1 MNWQAAG
8 PGMGGGADDP
18 FSNVEAQ
25 VRAMV
30 ASPWWRGA
38 APPQRAQ
45 AVTSQVI
52 SGAGEW
58 WLYGAW
64 GRWYRCGLDGH
75 WHPCPPPAD
84 TASRHM
90 VGSAPSMGGNPP
102 VPSHLFPVGPDIAA
116 GRIAST
122 AFLGKPPGTE
132 VVAQVQQA
140 LITALS
146 VNPAQFV
153 LRDPAYPPGTPST
166 VAAAW
171 GALLWCAGAPVVLAE
186 HPLVELFV
194 PYLTAPGHALRWMT
208 PPDLSQLTAYYTD
221 RLRAGDGV
229 GASHL
234 VRVMH
239 QVATGLHSDSRF
251 RPGAGALA
259 AITAATLPMVQHD
272 MAAARYG
279 PAAVTEQWRHRC
291 PAEYATPMLRDGA
304 PGEHLR
310 LGLYDLTQIIT
321 ALHRHPLSHGDARR
335 ASIALLAADLQG
347 APHTLPA
354 VLPWLDPDSAHTLQV
369 VLAQPGHPLR
379 ELWPRDGRLPEAL
392 RSDAAEDLEA
402 LLTTS
407 YAVAL
412 AWCRLARIAPP
423 APGLAVPAAVAAE
436 LAMPGLRVPKSTGE
450 LTPWEIIEAARAHL
464 AEGRTAS
471 REAAPRQAASPPG
484 PPVTGPAVPPEQVPP
499 APPLQPPGP
508 PGFGAMPP
516 PFGAMPPEGELSYD
530 SPPYGQEAP
539 GDFSPRPPVPTPP
552 APPSQPDPALD
563 GPSMDGGV
571 PAPEIDVP
579 IVEAYGTRFLSGPD
593 DIGRLLTEVRRR
605 AKWTK
610 QLRGQEVSSAS
621 APALLLL
628 GPASCGQRRLTRMI
642 ARALAE
648 VDVSSGEVHS
658 MPAEDLRERGPEGV
672 RAALGEHAGHTLLLE
687 RLDILVLDDT
697 DGGAYAEALY
707 RARAEGVSDTTLV
720 ATCTADR
727 LALLS
732 AASPELVTD
741 FRAVRLPDLG
751 DPALRSALLGLL
763 AGEREVNLSAE
774 ARELA
779 RQDLARLPG
788 RGRFTNARIVEVY
801 LDRACANQLGRAG
814 ETLAIGTP
822 GALALTPE
830 DLRGIAHDL
839 SA

>member
-1 MNWQAAG
+1 
-8 PGMGGGADDP
+8 
-18 FSNVEAQ
+18 
-25 VRAMV
+25 
-30 ASPWWRGA
+30 
-38 APPQRAQ
+38 
-45 AVTSQVI
+45 
-52 SGAGEW
+52 
-58 WLYGAW
+58 
-64 GRWYRCGLDGH
+64 
-75 WHPCPPPAD
+75 
-84 TASRHM
+84 
-90 VGSAPSMGGNPP
+90 
-102 VPSHLFPVGPDIAA
+102 
-116 GRIAST
+116 
-122 AFLGKPPGTE
+122 
-132 VVAQVQQA
+132 
-140 LITALS
+140 
-146 VNPAQFV
+146 
-153 LRDPAYPPGTPST
+153 
-166 VAAAW
+166 
-171 GALLWCAGAPVVLAE
+171 
-186 HPLVELFV
+186 
-194 PYLTAPGHALRWMT
+194 
-208 PPDLSQLTAYYTD
+208 
-221 RLRAGDGV
+221 
-229 GASHL
+229 
-234 VRVMH
+234 
-239 QVATGLHSDSRF
+239 
-251 RPGAGALA
+251 
-259 AITAATLPMVQHD
+259 
-272 MAAARYG
+272 
-279 PAAVTEQWRHRC
+279 
-291 PAEYATPMLRDGA
+291 
-304 PGEHLR
+304 
-310 LGLYDLTQIIT
+310 
-321 ALHRHPLSHGDARR
+321 
-335 ASIALLAADLQG
+335 
-347 APHTLPA
+347 
-354 VLPWLDPDSAHTLQV
+354 
-369 VLAQPGHPLR
+369 
-379 ELWPRDGRLPEAL
+379 
-392 RSDAAEDLEA
+392 
-402 LLTTS
+402 
-407 YAVAL
+407 
-412 AWCRLARIAPP
+412 
-423 APGLAVPAAVAAE
+423 
-436 LAMPGLRVPKSTGE
+436 
-450 LTPWEIIEAARAHL
+450 
-464 AEGRTAS
+464 
-471 REAAPRQAASPPG
+471 
-484 PPVTGPAVPPEQVPP
+484 
-499 APPLQPPGP
+499 
-508 PGFGAMPP
+508 
-516 PFGAMPPEGELSYD
+516 
-530 SPPYGQEAP
+530 
-539 GDFSPRPPVPTPP
+539 
-552 APPSQPDPALD
+552 
-563 GPSMDGGV
+563 MDGGV

-605 AKWTK
+605 GKWTK